1 MVNEATCYSL
11 LAEAA
16 GLTLVDLADQTSS
29 ELAVRLVPERLAR
42 RHVVVPLAVDNRT
55 LTYATCR
62 PFDPEVER
70 DLSFASG
77 RRMRP
82 AIAQKSGVLEAL
94 ERCYPKLRE
103 LDVLAAR
110 LSGERP
116 LVESAEAAV
125 DLAPSDSTVID
136 LCNHIIGRAVEV
148 GASDVHVECSADGTT
163 VRYRICGVL

>member
-42 RHVVVPLAVDNRT
+42 RHTVVPLSVDNRT
-55 LTYATCR
+55 LTYATSS
-62 PFDPEVER
+62 PFNPEVER
-70 DLSFASG
+70 DLAFASG
-77 RRMRP
+77 RRMQP
-82 AIAQKSGVLEAL
+82 AVAQRSVLLEAL
-94 ERCYPKLRE
+94 ERCYPKLRD
-103 LDVLAAR
+103 LDILAAR

-116 LVESAEAAV
+116 MVEAEGGAGLDPTV
-125 DLAPSDSTVID
+125 STVID

-148 GASDVHVECSADGTT
+148 GASDVHVE
-163 VRYRICGVL
+163 

>member
-1 MVNEATCYSL
+1 MRPESRSVKTMTRIDLVGTTGFPALLLTEGLITRHDLGVAEQHAAKEHTELAETLVALGIAPEKDVYGL
-11 LAEAA
+11 LARAA
-16 GLTLVDLADQTSS
+16 GSEFVAIEDRQSS

-42 RHVVVPLAVDNRT
+42 RHVVVPLTVDNRT

-62 PFDPEVER
+62 PFDPETER

-110 LSGERP
+110 LTG
-116 LVESAEAAV
+116 
-125 DLAPSDSTVID
+125 
-136 LCNHIIGRAVEV
+136 
-148 GASDVHVECSADGTT
+148 
-163 VRYRICGVL
+163 